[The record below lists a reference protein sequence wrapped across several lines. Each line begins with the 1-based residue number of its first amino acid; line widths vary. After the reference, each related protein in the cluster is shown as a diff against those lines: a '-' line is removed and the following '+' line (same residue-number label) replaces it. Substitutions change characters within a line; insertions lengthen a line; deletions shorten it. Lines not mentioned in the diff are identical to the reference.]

1 MAYSN
6 LRWCVVRR
14 YHHVWKIPYFTLRDP
29 TGFSAGGGNGN
40 GGFDVGNRVKNTP
53 YFSVGSLIRKTPC
66 ETFPPDAK
74 SAAVV
79 ATAGSTPRRTLN
91 GQYNIIRTL
100 RHLRTTRHRGL
111 PIAASSNVAIAYT
124 TTLTGSSERTTE
136 YGRIASR
143 CDGRC
148 RCRAEGVRCSYV
160 GHAADGDIDVGL
172 TADGYI

>member
-66 ETFPPDAK
+66 ETFPP
-74 SAAVV
+74 
-79 ATAGSTPRRTLN
+79 TPNPPLS
-91 GQYNIIRTL
+91 L
-100 RHLRTTRHRGL
+100 PPLGL
-111 PIAASSNVAIAYT
+111 HP
-124 TTLTGSSERTTE
+124 
-136 YGRIASR
+136 
-143 CDGRC
+143 
-148 RCRAEGVRCSYV
+148 
-160 GHAADGDIDVGL
+160 VGL
-172 TADGYI
+172 